1 MKEENA
7 KETLD
12 NKSLEEDINTL
23 FQKDHIVIK
32 QPKLLRIKKND
43 MNNVQ
48 KIIPNLND
56 EYKKENKEIKKRIKE
71 LKEIDKQLKEEEH
84 NAQLERNLTS
94 FYRNPFCYMD

>member
-56 EYKKENKEIKKRIKE
+56 EYKEEIEKNPESILYYIFCDIE
-71 LKEIDKQLKEEEH
+71 QS
-84 NAQLERNLTS
+84 NS
-94 FYRNPFCYMD
+94 FETTQEDVE